1 MTRQE
6 IYERM
11 LVQRNQMIGQA
22 GAQPYV
28 SSPTPSTSQVLTISL
43 TDEGVI
49 EFNINTFYNEEQ
61 EDTITYYNNELEY
74 VYDSE
79 NETITD
85 SLKLNLVKIL
95 YHKINAEIKKEQDLV
110 KILYHKINAEIKKE
124 QEIIDNKKSKMKGFS
139 KFLRLD
145 KLSRILGDKE

>member
-79 NETITD
+79 NETITE
-85 SLKLNLVKIL
+85 SLK
-95 YHKINAEIKKEQDLV
+95 QDLV

-145 KLSRILGDKE
+145 KLSRILDDDEE